1 MRCER
6 HSDTVNDRVI
16 EVRVTRIFCR
26 PQHPFLYTPSLWA
39 AFSQWGSFSRNRD
52 GTITFSACRCEHLR
66 TVMRATG
73 IFLPQTTETSRLAQ
87 YLDVESEP
95 DMIDITSDTSSSME
109 EEGNWTPP
117 ELQGSP
123 PPEPQ
128 TSPPPE
134 LQGSPPPLPQ
144 GSPPPELQGSPPTE
158 LQGGA
163 GASDADFDADMYPQ
177 PDRTVSCASPARTT
191 TMTLFLRTR

>member
-1 MRCER
+1 
-6 HSDTVNDRVI
+6 
-16 EVRVTRIFCR
+16 
-26 PQHPFLYTPSLWA
+26 
-39 AFSQWGSFSRNRD
+39 
-52 GTITFSACRCEHLR
+52 
-66 TVMRATG
+66 MRATG

-123 PPEPQ
+123 PPELQ
-128 TSPPPE
+128 GLPPPE
-134 LQGSPPPLPQ
+134 PQ
-144 GSPPPELQGSPPTE
+144 GSPPPELQGSPPPE

-163 GASDADFDADMYPQ
+163 GASDADFDVDMYPQ
-177 PDRTVSCASPARTT
+177 PDRTVSCTSPARTSENHNHDLVPEDTLT
-191 TMTLFLRTR
+191 TFPHYTLQFYIGAAMDDAPLLDRIQDLLLMRTDPTDVHTCAFGKFLLWWSCR